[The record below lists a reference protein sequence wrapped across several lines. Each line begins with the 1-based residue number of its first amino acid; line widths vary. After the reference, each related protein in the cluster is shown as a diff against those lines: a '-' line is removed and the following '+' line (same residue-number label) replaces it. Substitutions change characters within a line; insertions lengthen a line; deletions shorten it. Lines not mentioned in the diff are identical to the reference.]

1 MKIFIITV
9 LIIGVIS
16 VLISLFR
23 SGHLIKN
30 LFITA
35 FQGILS
41 LLAVNVTGLA
51 TGVTLSLNW
60 YTLAAVSFF
69 GLPGTVALTV
79 LKLIFR

>member
-1 MKIFIITV
+1 MKIIIITV

-16 VLISLFR
+16 VLISFFR

-30 LFITA
+30 LLITA

-51 TGVTLSLNW
+51 TGVTLFLNW
-60 YTLAAVSFF
+60 YTIAAVSFF
-69 GLPGTVALTV
+69 GLPGTITLTI
-79 LKLIFR
+79 LKFIFR